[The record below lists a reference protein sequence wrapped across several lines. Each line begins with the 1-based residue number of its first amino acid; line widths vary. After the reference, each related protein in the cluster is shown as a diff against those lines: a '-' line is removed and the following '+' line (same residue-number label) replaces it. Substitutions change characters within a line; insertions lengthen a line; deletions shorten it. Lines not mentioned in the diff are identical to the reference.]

1 MHDLWEI
8 KTKFEENLNLE
19 LQFSDVDSGG
29 LGKVIV
35 RDPTQLL
42 SSLILGDPR
51 GLQGCADPHHE
62 DEILLGES

>member
-19 LQFSDVDSGG
+19 LQFSDLDSGG

-35 RDPTQLL
+35 ERLNSALEFSD
-42 SSLILGDPR
+42 SRRS
-51 GLQGCADPHHE
+51 
-62 DEILLGES
+62 